1 MRSSLRALFH
11 SLLAA
16 ALLLAPRLALAC
28 SVCTGGQKE
37 EVGRAFLVGSVILSV
52 LPLAAIGTA
61 VWWVRR
67 RARAIETARREFVA
81 REAASVSH

>member
-1 MRSSLRALFH
+1 MRSSLRTLLH

-16 ALLLAPRLALAC
+16 ALLFAPRLALAC

-37 EVGRAFLVGSVILSV
+37 EVGRALLVGSVILSV

-67 RARAIETARREFVA
+67 RARAIETARREFVV
-81 REAASVSH
+81 REAPSSVH